1 VVIFLENYYSQL
13 TDTIRGGAGK
23 GGEEKGEEMPYHVT
37 KLSRES
43 EYQHHFISPCKQQD
57 GNQFYNFMDLNTDK
71 EGG

>member
-23 GGEEKGEEMPYHVT
+23 GREEKREEMPYHVT
-37 KLSRES
+37 KLSTES

-57 GNQFYNFMDLNTDK
+57 ENQFCNLMDLNTNK